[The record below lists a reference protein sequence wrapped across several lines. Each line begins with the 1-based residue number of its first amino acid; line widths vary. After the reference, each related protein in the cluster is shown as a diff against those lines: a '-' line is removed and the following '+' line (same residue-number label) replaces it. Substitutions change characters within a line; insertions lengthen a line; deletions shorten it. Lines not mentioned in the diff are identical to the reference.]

1 MNYCIYYLYQ
11 YKVVIFIEYCR
22 ILTIETENADTGVS
36 SR

>member
-1 MNYCIYYLYQ
+1 MNYLYQ